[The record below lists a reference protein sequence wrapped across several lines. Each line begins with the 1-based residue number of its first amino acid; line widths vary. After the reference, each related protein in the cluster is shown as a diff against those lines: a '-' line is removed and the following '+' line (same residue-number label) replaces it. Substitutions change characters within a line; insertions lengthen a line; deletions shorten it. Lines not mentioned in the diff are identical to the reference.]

1 MQSAKILTRNYL
13 QRTARNVFTFGYGMP
28 KDAPDV
34 FGTLG
39 GTEYFITSKNEVYQ
53 KLPWTYR
60 ENAFIKIGEASDFGL
75 SSNLNNWILAKF

>member
-28 KDAPDV
+28 KDAQDV

-39 GTEYFITSKNEVYQ
+39 GTEYFITSKNEVFQ
-53 KLPWTYR
+53 VLPSTYKR
-60 ENAFIKIGEASDFGL
+60 NAFIQIGQLSDFNL
-75 SSNLNNWILAKF
+75 SSF

>member
-13 QRTARNVFTFGYGMP
+13 QRTAKNVFTFGYGMP
-28 KDAPDV
+28 KDAIDM

-39 GTEYFITSKNEVYQ
+39 GTEYFVTSKNEVYM

-60 ENAFIKIGEASDFGL
+60 ENAFIQIGLLSDFNL
-75 SSNLNNWILAKF
+75 SSI